1 MINLYLFFHIK
12 IFCQYSI
19 QVTRSEDVVS
29 SFRQVQGEIPG
40 SPIFVMKMAAKARHL
55 EVQLLA
61 DKHGQVI
68 HLFIALLINLSTI
81 QYLTIFFT
89 SRRSH

>member
-1 MINLYLFFHIK
+1 M
-12 IFCQYSI
+12 
-19 QVTRSEDVVS
+19 QVTRADDVAS

-40 SPIFVMKMAAKARHL
+40 SPIFVMKMAARARHL

-68 HLFIALLINLSTI
+68 QLIVTNLSI
-81 QYLTIFFT
+81 VQHLTKFSLS